1 MSAEIAIRIGGTKA
15 DVDGFLRALRY
26 RTEVEVLASAQS
38 ERPVALDQRFGQVE
52 LVNVLVSFSTSLAA
66 GAAIEIIKLE
76 FQRYRQGRP
85 HMELDESPDS
95 SSLPDA
101 EEPHDPDQQSDGP

>member
-1 MSAEIAIRIGGTKA
+1 MSSELTIRIVGTKA

-26 RTEVEVLASAQS
+26 RAEVELVESAQR
-38 ERPVALDQRFGQVE
+38 ERPVGLDQRFGQVE
-52 LVNVLVSFSTSLAA
+52 LVNALVSFSTSLAA
-66 GAAIEIIKLE
+66 GAAIEVIKLE

-95 SSLPDA
+95 PGRPDT
-101 EEPHDPDQQSDGP
+101 EEPSGPDQ